1 MDDISLFHFHV
12 TQISR
17 AAGQS
22 AIASAAYRAGEKL
35 HSDYYG
41 EDSDYTA
48 KHGVLYREIL
58 LPPHAPERLRDRET
72 LWNEVEKAER
82 RKDAQMA
89 YSFDIALQNELNF
102 EENLELARQFLQENL
117 VAAGMIVDFA
127 IHDPERNGAQNPHF
141 HVMAPIRH
149 LNQDGT
155 WGAKQRM
162 VYRLDEDGQRIR
174 KSNGKYAVDAV
185 PTTDWGRPE
194 TLDRWREAWADLV
207 NQKLD
212 EKGLNCRID
221 HRSYAEQAID
231 ILPTVHEGVAVR
243 QMEQRGIRT
252 EKGDLNR
259 WIKATNR
266 MLQAL
271 NKKLASLKQW
281 IDGIQIELVERD
293 TSPNLVTLLSD
304 YYAQR
309 NQGTLTFSRYA
320 GQKARVKNLKAF
332 NETVNFLQANKLYTL
347 EDLKHK
353 IAEVHAKRR
362 PLQDAVKVN
371 SKRIKELQELQR
383 HAEAYAKTKP
393 IYDQLRQ
400 IKFKKRREHFQ
411 QDHEPELRRFYLAKR
426 KLGSFNEPFPVKAW
440 QSECAKLQAE
450 SEDAAVQANEL
461 WHEVKQLLAVQ
472 HLVNSVL
479 HEQPEQEKEPQQRLT
494 DRR

>member
-1 MDDISLFHFHV
+1 M
-12 TQISR
+12 
-17 AAGQS
+17 
-22 AIASAAYRAGEKL
+22 
-35 HSDYYG
+35 
-41 EDSDYTA
+41 
-48 KHGVLYREIL
+48 
-58 LPPHAPERLRDRET
+58 
-72 LWNEVEKAER
+72 
-82 RKDAQMA
+82 
-89 YSFDIALQNELNF
+89 
-102 EENLELARQFLQENL
+102 
-117 VAAGMIVDFA
+117 
-127 IHDPERNGAQNPHF
+127 
-141 HVMAPIRH
+141 
-149 LNQDGT
+149 
-155 WGAKQRM
+155 
-162 VYRLDEDGQRIR
+162 
-174 KSNGKYAVDAV
+174 
-185 PTTDWGRPE
+185 
-194 TLDRWREAWADLV
+194 V

-212 EKGLNCRID
+212 EKGLDCRID
-221 HRSYAEQAID
+221 HRSYAEQATD
-231 ILPTVHEGVAVR
+231 LLPTVHEGVAVR

-252 EKGDLNR
+252 EKGALNR

-271 NKKLASLKQW
+271 KKKLASLKQW
-281 IDGIQIELVERD
+281 IDGIQIELVEHD

-383 HAEAYAKTKP
+383 YAEAYAKTKP

-400 IKFKKRREHFQ
+400 IKFKKRREQFQ
-411 QDHEPELRRFYLAKR
+411 QDHESELRRFYLAKR
-426 KLGSFNEPFPVKAW
+426 KLAGYDETFPIKAW
-440 QSECAKLQAE
+440 QAECIKLQAE
-450 SEDAAVQANEL
+450 SEAAATQANKL

-472 HLVNSVL
+472 HLVNTVL
-479 HEQPEQEKEPQQRLT
+479 HEKAEQEKEPPQRLP